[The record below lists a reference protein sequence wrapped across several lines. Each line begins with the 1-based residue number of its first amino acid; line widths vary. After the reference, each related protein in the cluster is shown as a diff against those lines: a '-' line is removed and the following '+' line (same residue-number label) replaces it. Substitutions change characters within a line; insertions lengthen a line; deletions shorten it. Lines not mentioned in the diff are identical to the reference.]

1 MNCLS
6 IVDYVVFGATIL
18 MSLGIGLYF
27 ALSGGR
33 QRSTS
38 EFLVGGRDMQIIPVA
53 LSLVVSFE
61 SSIMILG
68 IPAEVYVYGAQVWIS
83 SFSSCLTVFILTG
96 LLVVPLMHPL
106 KITSVNEYI
115 ERRFNSRAVCLLGTF
130 VGLLYYVFYMGLV
143 VFGTAIGLE
152 EVADIPQMWSMF
164 LAIFAAIIYTAMG
177 GIKAVVWTDVF
188 QTIIMTLGILFI
200 VIKGTLDVGGVAEV
214 WSAASKGGRFNMLNF
229 DPDPTVRHTFW
240 GLYFGY
246 LAKGLSVSFNQS
258 TVQRICSMKT
268 QRGAQKVTFMAGPIY
283 WLTFTLSIPIGIV
296 AYSYYDHLGC
306 DPLASGQITNP
317 NQILPIL
324 TVDIFKGIP
333 GMLGLFVAALCSASL
348 STISSGLS
356 SLSATTWE
364 DILKHHLPNLSDF
377 KATLVAKAAVIIYG
391 VFSLG
396 VAIVISLVG
405 GTLWQISISV
415 LAAFS
420 GPLCGLFILAAFCP
434 WANAKGAFTG
444 TLVGSMI
451 MMWICLG
458 STFSGVVKPTP
469 WLPPA
474 STNQC
479 MTATPPVASNT
490 STGTTFTPSV
500 YNASVAET
508 FREPI
513 WIEEIYRLS
522 YVWFGL
528 LGTSLT
534 TLTGFAA
541 SWITEC
547 SESCWAPADDANRGR
562 T

>member
-1 MNCLS
+1 MNSFS

-38 EFLVGGRDMQIIPVA
+38 EFLVGGRNMQIIPVA

-61 SSIMILG
+61 SSIMVLG
-68 IPAEVYVYGAQVWIS
+68 YPAEVYVYGAQVWITC
-83 SFSSCLTVFILTG
+83 FSSCLTVFILTG

-106 KITSVNEYI
+106 KIMSVNEYI
-115 ERRFNSRAVCLLGTF
+115 QRRFNSRAVRLFGTF
-130 VGLLYYVFYMGLV
+130 VGLLYYVFYIGIV

-152 EVADIPQMWSMF
+152 EVTDIPKVWSMF

-188 QTIIMTLGILFI
+188 QSFIMTLGILVI
-200 VIKGTLDVGGVAEV
+200 IIKGTLDVGGVVEV

-246 LAKGLSVSFNQS
+246 LARGLSLSFNQS

-268 QRGAQKVTFMAGPIY
+268 QRGAQKVTFLAGPIY
-283 WLTFTLSIPIGIV
+283 WLSSTLSMLIGIEG
-296 AYSYYDHLGC
+296 YYDHLGR
-306 DPLASGQITNP
+306 DPLASGQITDP
-317 NQILPIL
+317 TQILPFL

-333 GMLGLFVAALCSASL
+333 RMLGLFVAAVCSASL

-364 DILKHHLPNLSDF
+364 DILKHHLPNHSDF
-377 KATLVAKAAVIIYG
+377 KATLVAKVAVIIYG
-391 VFSLG
+391 VFSFG
-396 VAIVISLVG
+396 VAILISLVS
-405 GTLWQISISV
+405 GTLLQISVSV
-415 LAAFS
+415 VAAFT
-420 GPLCGLFILAAFCP
+420 GPLCGLFIMAAFCP

-444 TLVGSMI
+444 TLVGSII

-458 STFSGVVKPTP
+458 SAFSDVVKPTP

-474 STNQC
+474 STYQC

-490 STGTTFTPSV
+490 STWTTFTPSV
-500 YNASVAET
+500 HNTLVAET
-508 FREPI
+508 FREPT

-522 YVWFGL
+522 YVWLGL
-528 LGTSLT
+528 LGTCLT

-547 SESCWAPADDANRGR
+547 SESCWASADDANRGR